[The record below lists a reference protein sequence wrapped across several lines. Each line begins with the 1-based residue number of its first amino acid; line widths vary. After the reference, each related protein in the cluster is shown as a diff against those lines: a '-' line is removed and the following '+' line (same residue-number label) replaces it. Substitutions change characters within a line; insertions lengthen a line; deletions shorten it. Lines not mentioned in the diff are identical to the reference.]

1 MWTQQLCHRLVD
13 CEAVTEHRDA
23 PKHSDRSSQFS
34 SVYFSELLTFTDKA
48 KNRCCRVRIVAYGGS
63 WSELAVKKKKRHD
76 SHSRP
81 LRHRTK
87 TVSREVINMKH
98 LRCHSIACILL
109 LVVYV
114 SVTNV
119 FRYSAICLYIR
130 NLLPWPRMTMN
141 KYLSSNSTVEMH
153 SRSPWLNAVN
163 SFLLH
168 HRLHRSTDQD
178 EIRRTSI
185 FGCWPECLK
194 RCSWVREE
202 CVICWPF

>member
-1 MWTQQLCHRLVD
+1 MWSQQLCHRLVD

-130 NLLPWPRMTMN
+130 NLLP
-141 KYLSSNSTVEMH
+141 
-153 SRSPWLNAVN
+153 
-163 SFLLH
+163 
-168 HRLHRSTDQD
+168 
-178 EIRRTSI
+178 
-185 FGCWPECLK
+185 
-194 RCSWVREE
+194 
-202 CVICWPF
+202 

>member
-34 SVYFSELLTFTDKA
+34 SVYFSELLTLTDKP